1 MTIRSNCLQFLYA
14 NDLNDAF
21 CAAVLGVTNMML
33 ALSTCRSASYSR
45 AVTLIAAYLTIMSY
59 RNTTNSTTMIVKPRS
74 EMYTGNWNNKLFP
87 SPVGM
92 TVMILSAPSTIA

>member
-1 MTIRSNCLQFLYA
+1 M
-14 NDLNDAF
+14 NDLNNAF
-21 CAAVLGVTNMML
+21 CTAVSGMTNMML
-33 ALSTCRSASYSR
+33 ASSTCWSASYSC
-45 AVTLIAAYLTIMSY
+45 AVTPIAVHLTIMSY
-59 RNTTNSTTMIVKPRS
+59 YNATNGTTTIVKPRS